1 MAQFDVEDL
10 TPIFG
15 AEVRGLDPGGG
26 FGAEERRTLRALFDD
41 RGLLLFR
48 DVDLSYE
55 FQVLLT
61 NVLIGV
67 DEPGPMDPYYVSNKE
82 EGGGAPFGRL
92 PFHSDMM
99 WVENPVQALSLYAV
113 EVEGPSA
120 ETMFVSATHAWET
133 LPDQLRTRVEGL
145 RAVHGNQSGSALRDD
160 GGDGEVLLSTFEEAE
175 TIEKPVAL
183 RHPRTGRTIVHV
195 TPMMT
200 QRIAGLPD
208 SESEQLLSELF
219 AHLYRPEGIVHHDW
233 RRHDLVV
240 WDNLATQHAR
250 GEVKLNAGERTLR
263 KAFAPLPSR
272 SGPARRPT
280 FTKAAVA

>member
-10 TPIFG
+10 TPTFG
-15 AEVRGLDPGGG
+15 SEIRGLRPEDGLD
-26 FGAEERRTLRALFDD
+26 EEARQTLRAAFDA

-48 DVDLSYE
+48 DVQLSYE
-55 FQVLLT
+55 FQVLVT
-61 NVLIGV
+61 NVVIGV
-67 DEPGPMDPYYVSNKE
+67 DHPGPMDPYYVSNKE

-113 EVEGPSA
+113 EVNPPTS

-133 LPDQLRTRVEGL
+133 LPGDLRARVAGL
-145 RAVHGNQSGSALRDD
+145 RAVHGNQSGYALRDD
-160 GGDGEVLLSTFEEAE
+160 GGEGEVLVSTFEKAE
-175 TIEKPVAL
+175 TIEKPVGL
-183 RHPRTGRTIVHV
+183 RHPRTGRTILHV

-208 SESEQLLSELF
+208 DESEELLSELF
-219 AHLYRPEGIVHHDW
+219 AHLYRPDGIVHHDW
-233 RRHDLVV
+233 RRHDLVL

-250 GEVKLNAGERTLR
+250 GDVKIDAGERTLR
-263 KAFAPLPSR
+263 KAFAPLPSMR
-272 SGPARRPT
+272 GPARRPT
-280 FTKAAVA
+280 FTKAAVS